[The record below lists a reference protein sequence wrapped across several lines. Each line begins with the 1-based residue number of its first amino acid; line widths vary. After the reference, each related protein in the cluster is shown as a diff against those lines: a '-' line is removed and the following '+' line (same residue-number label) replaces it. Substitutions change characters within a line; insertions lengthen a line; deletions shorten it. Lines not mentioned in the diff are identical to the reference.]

1 MNCYGQKRCSMHWRN
16 LTFSVEVCQG
26 WVPIGDWL
34 RPKEG
39 KAGKSSRLPARN
51 TSADGEEILP
61 VTGRVLRPAEHPY
74 IQVSKILM
82 GLIQV
87 DFGVLVNV
95 ARLCLS
101 SLWECKEIE

>member
-1 MNCYGQKRCSMHWRN
+1 MAKKDVQCK
-16 LTFSVEVCQG
+16 LDISVEVCQG

-39 KAGKSSRLPARN
+39 KAGKSSQLPARN

-61 VTGRVLRPAEHPY
+61 VTGRVLPPAEHPY
-74 IQVSKILM
+74 IQVSKILV

-87 DFGVLVNV
+87 NFGMLVNV

-101 SLWECKEIE
+101 SLWECKEIK

>member
-1 MNCYGQKRCSMHWRN
+1 MSKVVRVIFMKQIVYCQNFGMFGMNCYGQKRSSMHWKN

-61 VTGRVLRPAEHPY
+61 VTGRVLRPAEHP
-74 IQVSKILM
+74 
-82 GLIQV
+82 
-87 DFGVLVNV
+87 
-95 ARLCLS
+95 
-101 SLWECKEIE
+101 

>member
-1 MNCYGQKRCSMHWRN
+1 MKLSFLPGIRLMSKVVRVIFMKQIVPCQNFGMFGMNCYGQKRCSMHERH

-61 VTGRVLRPAEHPY
+61 VTGRVLRPAKHP
-74 IQVSKILM
+74 
-82 GLIQV
+82 
-87 DFGVLVNV
+87 
-95 ARLCLS
+95 
-101 SLWECKEIE
+101 

>member
-1 MNCYGQKRCSMHWRN
+1 MAKKDVQCK
-16 LTFSVEVCQG
+16 LDISVEVCQG

-74 IQVSKILM
+74 IQVSKISM

-87 DFGVLVNV
+87 NFGVLTIVSFILV
-95 ARLCLS
+95 GMQRD
-101 SLWECKEIE
+101 